1 MQNKTITIKELKK
14 HLLLEFSLNISHSL
28 LHRVVKKIGFSLK
41 KVKLEHKLNT
51 CYDKVKDI
59 NTLLK
64 EFYLNVN
71 KFKIKD
77 IICIDETS
85 LSSFLTRN
93 YGYSIKGKRCYINK

>member
-1 MQNKTITIKELKK
+1 M
-14 HLLLEFSLNISHSL
+14 LEFSLKISHSH

-41 KVKLEHKLNT
+41 KVKLKHKPNV
-51 CYDKVKDI
+51 CYNKVKDI

-77 IICIDETS
+77 IICIDEIS
-85 LSSFLTRN
+85 LMQIIFFGLFF
-93 YGYSIKGKRCYINK
+93 K